1 MKCPRTIHRLILQ
14 TLWVFWLLGASGLE
28 AQTWQAIPGGRQRPL
43 VVAPEGGTGF
53 KAVPSGRSG
62 ILFTN
67 SLDGMRAITNQIFHN
82 GSGVAAGDV
91 DGDGRCDLYFGNI
104 EGGNRLYR
112 NLGDWR
118 FVDITTT
125 AGVSCRGLPT
135 TGVVLADVDGDGDL
149 DLVVNTIGFGT
160 RLFVNDGH
168 GQFRDTTEQAGLD
181 RASGAMS
188 VSLGDID
195 RDGDLD
201 LYVANYRSTTLR
213 DEPDTRF
220 RLKREGAAT
229 IITAVNERPVTEPDL
244 VGRFSFDPSTGIVE
258 HGQPDVLYRNN
269 GRGVFSRVPW
279 DQGDFVDTQGR
290 PSSIPFDWGLCG
302 LLRDLDG
309 DGSPDL
315 YVCNDFA
322 SPDRVWMN
330 RGDGRFRSI
339 PDAAIRTTSRF
350 SMGVDVADIDRDG
363 DDDILVL
370 DMLSRDHRRR
380 QVQTG
385 SGKAPMVEGN
395 SGRAQVMRNTLLLNR
410 GDGSYAEIGQLAGV
424 HASEWS
430 WTPRF
435 LDVDLDG
442 YEDLLVS
449 NGNLRDAQNVDFV
462 REVENLKSDR
472 RLSRLERLQ
481 LRARFPRLDTPNCAF
496 RNTGR
501 LGFEEVGRAWG
512 FDVAGIC
519 PGMAVADLDGD
530 GDLDVVLNQLDGPA
544 VLLRNDSPATR
555 LAVQLRGQ
563 RGNSQGIGAKVFCLG
578 GPVSQ
583 SQSITCGGKYLS
595 ADEAL
600 LVFAAGSPTN
610 GLKLEVHWP
619 SGHRTRFDQAQPN
632 TLVELEEPVGPAPA
646 RPMIK
651 TSPEP
656 LLREVHLTPGW
667 THQTETPQQESAQ
680 LLMPRRSG
688 NSAPGVGWFDWDRDG
703 WEDLVIGAGN
713 RAAPTLFRNL
723 GKGDFQAVSTPND
736 EGLRSRTPGLLGW
749 PTPTGPSKLPA
760 HSGPMALGDVD
771 GDGDLDLFVGGTAIP
786 GRYPEATASIL
797 FINEHGQWT
806 PDPGSEALLKGVG
819 LVNGAVWSDLDGD
832 GFPELALARE
842 WAAPAIFKNRRGRL
856 ESNSADWNL
865 NAFSGFWTGIAA
877 GDFDGDGRMDLA
889 MGNRGRNHRWNA
901 SAENPLQL
909 FFGDL
914 RGDGSVESIE
924 AHRDPASGH
933 RVPWLTLDELGMAFP
948 SVLQRFRRAEDY
960 GRATLQD
967 ILGEGFQAMK
977 SLKITTLDSMVFLNR
992 GSSGE
997 AHVLPIEAQFAAVY
1011 GVAAGDLDGDGR
1023 IDLLLNHGS
1032 WPTDSDIG
1040 GHHAGL
1046 GLLCLGEGRGTFRV
1060 LSAAES
1066 GLRIPGEG
1074 RGLALA
1080 DYDHDGRWDVATGQ
1094 REGPLML
1101 FRNHQARPGLR
1112 VVLEG
1117 GTGNPDGVGAQVRLR
1132 GRSGFGPMSEIHAG
1146 SGHYSQNATTLVMT
1160 LPEPCLEVWVRWPGG
1175 RITRQEVTPDLGEI
1189 RLKHG
1194 GPDR

>member
-1 MKCPRTIHRLILQ
+1 MKRPRTIHQLIRQ
-14 TLWVFWLLGASGLE
+14 TLWVFWILGASGLE
-28 AQTWQAIPGGRQRPL
+28 AQTWQAILGGRQRPL
-43 VVAPEGGTGF
+43 VVPPDGGTGF

-82 GSGVAAGDV
+82 GSGVAAGDI
-91 DGDGRCDLYFGNI
+91 DGDGRCDLYFGSI

-118 FVDITTT
+118 FVDIATT
-125 AGVSCRGLPT
+125 AGVSCSGLPT
-135 TGVVLADVDGDGDL
+135 TGVALADVDGDSDL

-160 RLFVNDGH
+160 RLFINDGH
-168 GQFRDTTEQAGLD
+168 GQFRDTTEQAGLN

-244 VGRFSFDPSTGIVE
+244 VGRFGFDPSTGIVE
-258 HGQPDVLYRNN
+258 HGQTDVLYRNN

-290 PSSIPFDWGLCG
+290 PSAIPFDWGLCG

-424 HASEWS
+424 QASEWS

-449 NGNLRDAQNVDFV
+449 NGNLRDAQNVDFL

-519 PGMAVADLDGD
+519 PGMAMADLDND

-544 VLLRNDSPATR
+544 VLLRNDSIATR
-555 LAVQLRGQ
+555 LAVRLKGRM
-563 RGNSQGIGAKVFCLG
+563 GNSQGIGAKVFCLG

-610 GLKLEVHWP
+610 RLKLEVHWP

-632 TLVELEEPVGPAPA
+632 SLVELEEPVGPAPA

-651 TSPEP
+651 PPPEP

-667 THQTETPQQESAQ
+667 THQADSPQQESAQ
-680 LLMPRRSG
+680 LLMPRRSD
-688 NSAPGVGWFDWDRDG
+688 NPAPGVGWFDWDRDG
-703 WEDLVIGAGN
+703 WEDLIIGAGN
-713 RAAPTLFRNL
+713 RAAPAFFRNL
-723 GKGDFQAVSTPND
+723 GKGGFQAVSTPND

-749 PTPTGPSKLPA
+749 PTPTGPSELPA
-760 HSGPMALGDVD
+760 HSGPKALGDVD
-771 GDGDLDLFVGGTAIP
+771 GDGDLDLFVGGTAVP
-786 GRYPEATASIL
+786 GRYPEATASCL
-797 FINEHGQWT
+797 FMNENGQWT
-806 PDPGSEALLKGVG
+806 PVPGYEGLLKGVG

-842 WAAPAIFKNRRGRL
+842 WAPPAIFKNRRGRL

-865 NAFSGFWTGIAA
+865 KEFSGLWTGIAA

-889 MGNRGRNHRWNA
+889 MGNRGRNQRWNA
-901 SAENPLQL
+901 SAKNPLQL
-909 FFGDL
+909 FFGDI

-933 RVPWLTLDELGMAFP
+933 LVPWLTLDELGMAMP

-960 GRATLQD
+960 GRARLED
-967 ILGEGFQAMK
+967 VLAESFRSMK
-977 SLKITTLDSMVFLNR
+977 SLEITTLDSMVFLNR
-992 GSSGE
+992 GSSWE
-997 AHVLPIEAQFAAVY
+997 AHALPIEAQFAPVY
-1011 GVAAGDLDGDGR
+1011 GLAAGDLDGDGR

-1046 GLLCLGEGRGTFRV
+1046 GLLCLGEGRGTFRA

-1080 DYDHDGRWDVATGQ
+1080 DYDHDGRWDVAAGQ
-1094 REGPLML
+1094 REGSLML
-1101 FRNHQARPGLR
+1101 FRNHQSRPGLR

-1132 GRSGFGPMSEIHAG
+1132 GRSGFGPMSEIHGG
-1146 SGHYSQNATTLVMT
+1146 SGHYSQNAATVVMT

-1194 GPDR
+1194 VPDR

>member
-1 MKCPRTIHRLILQ
+1 MKCPRTIHPMIWQ
-14 TLWVFWLLGASGLE
+14 TLWVFWMLGTSGLE
-28 AQTWQAIPGGRQRPL
+28 ARTWQAIPEGRQRQL
-43 VVAPEGGTGF
+43 VVPTEGGTGF
-53 KAVPSGRSG
+53 KTVPSARSG
-62 ILFTN
+62 VLFTN

-82 GSGVAAGDV
+82 GSGVAAGDI
-91 DGDGRCDLYFGNI
+91 DGDGRCDLYFGSI

-118 FVDITTT
+118 FVDIATT
-125 AGVSCRGLPT
+125 AGVSCSGLPT
-135 TGVVLADVDGDGDL
+135 TGVALADVDGDSDL

-168 GQFRDTTEQAGLD
+168 GQFRDTTEQAGLN

-195 RDGDLD
+195 RDGDID

-290 PSSIPFDWGLCG
+290 PSAVPFDWGLCG

-424 HASEWS
+424 QASEWS

-449 NGNLRDAQNVDFV
+449 NGNLRDAQNVDFL

-544 VLLRNDSPATR
+544 VLLRNDSIATR
-555 LAVQLRGQ
+555 LAVRLKGRM
-563 RGNSQGIGAKVFCLG
+563 GNSQGIGAKVFCLG

-610 GLKLEVHWP
+610 RLKLEVHWP

-632 TLVELEEPVGPAPA
+632 SLVELEEPAGPAPA

-651 TSPEP
+651 PPPEP
-656 LLREVHLTPGW
+656 LLREVHLTQGW
-667 THQTETPQQESAQ
+667 THQADSPQQESAQ
-680 LLMPRRSG
+680 LLMPRRSD
-688 NSAPGVGWFDWDRDG
+688 NPAPGVGWFDWDRDG
-703 WEDLVIGAGN
+703 WEDLIIGAGN
-713 RAAPTLFRNL
+713 RAAHALFRNL
-723 GKGDFQAVSTPND
+723 GNGGFQAVSTPND

-771 GDGDLDLFVGGTAIP
+771 GDGDLDLFVGGTAVP
-786 GRYPEATASIL
+786 GRYPEATASLL
-797 FINEHGQWT
+797 FINENGQWT
-806 PDPGSEALLKGVG
+806 PATGYDGLLKGVG

-856 ESNSADWNL
+856 ESNSAEWNL
-865 NAFSGFWTGIAA
+865 KEFSGLWTGIAA

-889 MGNRGRNHRWNA
+889 LGNRGRNHRWNA
-901 SAENPLQL
+901 STENPLQL
-909 FFGDL
+909 FFGDI

-933 RVPWLTLDELGMAFP
+933 LVPWLTLDELGMAFP

-960 GRATLQD
+960 GRARLED
-967 ILGEGFQAMK
+967 ILAESFRSMK
-977 SLKITTLDSMVFLNR
+977 SLEITTLDSMVFLNR
-992 GSSGE
+992 GSSWE
-997 AHVLPIEAQFAAVY
+997 AHALPIEAQFAPVY
-1011 GVAAGDLDGDGR
+1011 GLAAGDLDGDGR

-1046 GLLCLGEGRGTFRV
+1046 GLLCLGEGRGTFRA
-1060 LSAAES
+1060 LSADES

-1080 DYDHDGRWDVATGQ
+1080 DYDHDGRWDVAAGQ

-1101 FRNHQARPGLR
+1101 FRNHQSRPGLR

-1132 GRSGFGPMSEIHAG
+1132 GRSGFGPMSEIHGG
-1146 SGHYSQNATTLVMT
+1146 SGHYSQNAATVVMT
-1160 LPEPCLEVWVRWPGG
+1160 LPELCLEVWVRWPGG
-1175 RITRQEVTPDLGEI
+1175 RITRKEIIPDLGEI

>member
-1 MKCPRTIHRLILQ
+1 MIWQ
-14 TLWVFWLLGASGLE
+14 TLWVFWMLGTSGLE
-28 AQTWQAIPGGRQRPL
+28 ARTWQAIPEGRQRQL
-43 VVAPEGGTGF
+43 VVPPDGGTGF
-53 KAVPSGRSG
+53 KTVPSGRSG

-82 GSGVAAGDV
+82 GSGVAAGDI
-91 DGDGRCDLYFGNI
+91 DGDGRCDLYFGSI

-118 FVDITTT
+118 FVDIATT
-125 AGVSCRGLPT
+125 AGVSCSGLPT
-135 TGVVLADVDGDGDL
+135 TGVALADVDGDSDL

-168 GQFRDTTEQAGLD
+168 GQFRDTTEQAGLN

-195 RDGDLD
+195 RDGDID

-290 PSSIPFDWGLCG
+290 PSAVPFDWGLCG

-424 HASEWS
+424 QASEWS

-449 NGNLRDAQNVDFV
+449 NGNLRDAQNVDFL

-544 VLLRNDSPATR
+544 VLLRNDSIATR
-555 LAVQLRGQ
+555 LAVRLKGRM
-563 RGNSQGIGAKVFCLG
+563 GNSQGIGAKVFCLG

-610 GLKLEVHWP
+610 RLKLEVHWP

-632 TLVELEEPVGPAPA
+632 SLVELEEPAGPAPA

-651 TSPEP
+651 PPPEP
-656 LLREVHLTPGW
+656 LLREVHLTQGW
-667 THQTETPQQESAQ
+667 THQADSPQQESAQ
-680 LLMPRRSG
+680 LLMPRRSD
-688 NSAPGVGWFDWDRDG
+688 NPAPGVGWFDWDRDG
-703 WEDLVIGAGN
+703 WEDLIIGAGN
-713 RAAPTLFRNL
+713 RAAHALFRNL
-723 GKGDFQAVSTPND
+723 GNGGFQAVSTPND

-771 GDGDLDLFVGGTAIP
+771 GDGDLDLFVGGTAVP
-786 GRYPEATASIL
+786 GRYPEATASLL
-797 FINEHGQWT
+797 FINENGQWT
-806 PDPGSEALLKGVG
+806 PATGYDGLLKGVG

-842 WAAPAIFKNRRGRL
+842 WAPPAIFKNRRGRL
-856 ESNSADWNL
+856 ESNSPDWNL
-865 NAFSGFWTGIAA
+865 NAFSGLWTGIAA

-889 MGNRGRNHRWNA
+889 LGNRGRNHRWNA
-901 SAENPLQL
+901 STENPLQL
-909 FFGDL
+909 FFGDI

-933 RVPWLTLDELGMAFP
+933 LVPWLTLDELGMAFP

-960 GRATLQD
+960 GRARLED
-967 ILGEGFQAMK
+967 ILAESFRSMK
-977 SLKITTLDSMVFLNR
+977 SLEITTLDSMVFLNR
-992 GSSGE
+992 GSSWE
-997 AHVLPIEAQFAAVY
+997 AHALPIEAQFAPVY
-1011 GVAAGDLDGDGR
+1011 GLAAGDLDGDGR

-1046 GLLCLGEGRGTFRV
+1046 GLLCLGEGRGTFRA
-1060 LSAAES
+1060 LSADES

-1080 DYDHDGRWDVATGQ
+1080 DYDHDGRWDVAAGQ
-1094 REGPLML
+1094 REGPLLL
-1101 FRNHQARPGLR
+1101 FRNHQARAGLR

-1132 GRSGFGPMSEIHAG
+1132 GHSGFGPMSEIHGG
-1146 SGHYSQNATTLVMT
+1146 SGHYSQNAATVVMT
-1160 LPEPCLEVWVRWPGG
+1160 LPELCLEVWVRWPGG
-1175 RITRQEVTPDLGEI
+1175 RITRKEITPDLGEI

-1194 GPDR
+1194 VPDR

>member
-1 MKCPRTIHRLILQ
+1 
-14 TLWVFWLLGASGLE
+14 
-28 AQTWQAIPGGRQRPL
+28 
-43 VVAPEGGTGF
+43 
-53 KAVPSGRSG
+53 
-62 ILFTN
+62 
-67 SLDGMRAITNQIFHN
+67 MRAITNQIFHN
-82 GSGVAAGDV
+82 GSGVAAGDI
-91 DGDGRCDLYFGNI
+91 DGDGRCDLYFGSI

-118 FVDITTT
+118 FVDIATT
-125 AGVSCRGLPT
+125 AGVSCSGLPT
-135 TGVVLADVDGDGDL
+135 TGVALADVDGDSDL

-160 RLFVNDGH
+160 RLFINDGH
-168 GQFRDTTEQAGLD
+168 GQFRDTTEQAGLN

-244 VGRFSFDPSTGIVE
+244 VGRFGFDPSTGIVE
-258 HGQPDVLYRNN
+258 HGQTDVLYRNN

-290 PSSIPFDWGLCG
+290 PSAIPFDWGLCG

-424 HASEWS
+424 QASEWS

-449 NGNLRDAQNVDFV
+449 NGNLRDAQNVDFL

-519 PGMAVADLDGD
+519 PGMAMADLDND

-544 VLLRNDSPATR
+544 VLLRNDSIATR
-555 LAVQLRGQ
+555 LAVRLKGRM
-563 RGNSQGIGAKVFCLG
+563 GNSQGIGAKVFCLG

-610 GLKLEVHWP
+610 RLKLEVHWP

-632 TLVELEEPVGPAPA
+632 SLVELEEPVGPAPA

-651 TSPEP
+651 PPPEP

-667 THQTETPQQESAQ
+667 THQADSPQQESAQ
-680 LLMPRRSG
+680 LLMPRRSD
-688 NSAPGVGWFDWDRDG
+688 NPAPGVGWFDWDRDG
-703 WEDLVIGAGN
+703 WEDLIIGAGN
-713 RAAPTLFRNL
+713 RAAPAFFRNL
-723 GKGDFQAVSTPND
+723 GKGGFQAVSTPND

-749 PTPTGPSKLPA
+749 PTPTGPSELPA
-760 HSGPMALGDVD
+760 HSGPKALGDVD
-771 GDGDLDLFVGGTAIP
+771 GDGDLDLFVGGTAVP
-786 GRYPEATASIL
+786 GRYPEATASCL
-797 FINEHGQWT
+797 FMNENGQWT
-806 PDPGSEALLKGVG
+806 PVPGYEGLLKGVG

-842 WAAPAIFKNRRGRL
+842 WAPPAIFKNRRGRL

-865 NAFSGFWTGIAA
+865 KEFSGLWTGIAA

-889 MGNRGRNHRWNA
+889 MGNRGRNQRWNA
-901 SAENPLQL
+901 SAKNPLQL
-909 FFGDL
+909 FFGDI

-933 RVPWLTLDELGMAFP
+933 LVPWLTLDELGMAMP

-960 GRATLQD
+960 GRARLED
-967 ILGEGFQAMK
+967 VLAESFRSMK
-977 SLKITTLDSMVFLNR
+977 SLEITTLDSMVFLNR
-992 GSSGE
+992 GSSWE
-997 AHVLPIEAQFAAVY
+997 AHALPIEAQFAPVY
-1011 GVAAGDLDGDGR
+1011 GLAAGDLDGDGR

-1046 GLLCLGEGRGTFRV
+1046 GLLCLGEGRGTFRA

-1080 DYDHDGRWDVATGQ
+1080 DYDHDGRWDVAAGQ
-1094 REGPLML
+1094 REGSLML
-1101 FRNHQARPGLR
+1101 FRNHQSRPGLR

-1132 GRSGFGPMSEIHAG
+1132 GRSGFGPMSEIHGG
-1146 SGHYSQNATTLVMT
+1146 SGHYSQNAATVVMT

-1194 GPDR
+1194 VPDR

>member
-1 MKCPRTIHRLILQ
+1 MKCPRTIHQLIRQ
-14 TLWVFWLLGASGLE
+14 TLWVFWILGASGLK

-43 VVAPEGGTGF
+43 VVPTEGGTGF
-53 KAVPSGRSG
+53 TAVPSARSG

-67 SLDGMRAITNQIFHN
+67 ALNGMRAITNQIFHN

-91 DGDGRCDLYFGNI
+91 DGDGRCDLYFGSI

-118 FVDITTT
+118 FVDIATT
-125 AGVSCRGLPT
+125 AGVSCSGLPT
-135 TGVVLADVDGDGDL
+135 TGVALADVDGDGDL

-181 RASGAMS
+181 RSSGAMS
-188 VSLGDID
+188 VSLADID

-290 PSSIPFDWGLCG
+290 PSAVPFDWGLCG

-309 DGSPDL
+309 DGNPDL

-350 SMGVDVADIDRDG
+350 SMGVDIADIDRDG

-385 SGKAPMVEGN
+385 SGKAPMADGY

-424 HASEWS
+424 QASEWS

-449 NGNLRDAQNVDFV
+449 NGNLRDAQNVDYI
-462 REVENLKSDR
+462 REVENLKSNR
-472 RLSRLERLQ
+472 SLSRLERLQ

-519 PGMAVADLDGD
+519 PGMAVADLDND

-544 VLLRNDSPATR
+544 VVLRNDSIATR
-555 LAVQLRGQ
+555 LAVRLRGQ

-610 GLKLEVHWP
+610 RLKLEVHWS

-651 TSPEP
+651 PPPEP

-667 THQTETPQQESAQ
+667 THPAEAAERESAQ
-680 LLMPRRSG
+680 LLMPRRSD
-688 NSAPGVGWFDWDRDG
+688 NPAPGVGWFDWDRDG

-713 RAAPTLFRNL
+713 RAAHALFRNL
-723 GKGDFQAVSTPND
+723 GNGGFQAVSTPND

-760 HSGPMALGDVD
+760 HSGPIALGDVD
-771 GDGDLDLFVGGTAIP
+771 GDGDLDLFVGGTAVP
-786 GRYPEATASIL
+786 GRYPEATASCL
-797 FINEHGQWT
+797 FMNENGRWT
-806 PDPGSEALLKGVG
+806 PVPGYEGLLKGVG

-842 WAAPAIFKNRRGRL
+842 WAPPAIFKNRRGRL
-856 ESNSADWNL
+856 ESNSAEWNL
-865 NAFSGFWTGIAA
+865 KEFSGLWTGIAA

-889 MGNRGRNHRWNA
+889 LGNRGRNHRWNA

-909 FFGDL
+909 FFGDI

-933 RVPWLTLDELGMAFP
+933 LVPWLTLDELGMAMP

-960 GRATLQD
+960 GRARLED
-967 ILGEGFQAMK
+967 VLAESFRSMK
-977 SLKITTLDSMVFLNR
+977 SLEITTLDSMVFLNR
-992 GSSGE
+992 GSSWE
-997 AHVLPIEAQFAAVY
+997 AHALPIEAQFAPVY
-1011 GVAAGDLDGDGR
+1011 GLAAGDLDGDGR

-1046 GLLCLGEGRGTFRV
+1046 GLLCLGEGRGTFRA
-1060 LSAAES
+1060 LSADES

-1080 DYDHDGRWDVATGQ
+1080 DYDHDGRWDVAAGQ
-1094 REGPLML
+1094 REGPLLL

-1117 GTGNPDGVGAQVRLR
+1117 GTGNPAGVGAQVRLR
-1132 GRSGFGPMSEIHAG
+1132 GRSGFGPMSEIHGG
-1146 SGHYSQNATTLVMT
+1146 SGHYSQNAATVVMT

-1194 GPDR
+1194 VPDR